1 MLLTLVYILLAL
13 SSIGAVFFVLIQQPK
28 QSGLSAS
35 AGGGG
40 NLLGDRGF
48 EGGIHRITAGL
59 GTAFLVLALLLNFL
73 SR

>member
-1 MLLTLVYILLAL
+1 MLVFVYILFVLTSLA
-13 SSIGAVFFVLIQQPK
+13 AVFFVLIQQPK

-48 EGGIHRITAGL
+48 EGGLHRITAGL

>member
-1 MLLTLVYILLAL
+1 MLIFCYILFILT
-13 SSIGAVFFVLIQQPK
+13 SVSAVFFVLIQQPK

-35 AGGGG
+35 AGIGG

-48 EGGIHRITAGL
+48 EGGLHRITAGL
-59 GTAFLVLALLLNFL
+59 GIAFLVLALVLNFL